1 MKKEIG
7 HPTVNT
13 FVWWCGLMG
22 INPCQIESVLE
33 YRRICKNLGGQ
44 SCLK

>member
-22 INPCQIESVLE
+22 IKLCQIESVLE
-33 YRRICKNLGGQ
+33 YRRICKNLGGL